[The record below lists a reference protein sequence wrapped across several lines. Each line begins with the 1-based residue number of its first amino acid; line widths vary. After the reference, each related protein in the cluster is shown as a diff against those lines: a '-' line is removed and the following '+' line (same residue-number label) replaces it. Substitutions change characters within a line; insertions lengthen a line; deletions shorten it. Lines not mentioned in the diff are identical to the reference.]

1 LENNDEQTERKA
13 LMACKVK
20 VSRHGK
26 LAFRFY
32 WNGREFW
39 QGTDWKD
46 TAKNRIKAEGKAVEI
61 TEQIKAGTFDY
72 LKWFPNGNK
81 ADDFRPKS
89 DAQAAERSLTVAE
102 YYRDWIE
109 RRKPPFVRPG
119 LHHDYVRQ
127 FRRYILPNFESK
139 RLVDVDLMA
148 LDVFRASLNQVGGLS
163 LKSCR
168 NIIDGT
174 FRAMMRD
181 ARAEKPS
188 LGLTDHFA
196 NLRWKR
202 LPTSKPDPF
211 TPEERDVI
219 LKHFRQKH
227 GFYYPF
233 VATLFGT
240 GARPSEIIA
249 RRWGDID
256 LKLGTLSISKSITWA
271 KMVQP
276 RRRQASG

>member
-1 LENNDEQTERKA
+1 
-13 LMACKVK
+13 MACKVK

-249 RRWGDID
+249 LRWGDID

>member
-181 ARAEKPS
+181 AEPWIDRP
-188 LGLTDHFA
+188 
-196 NLRWKR
+196 LRQ
-202 LPTSKPDPF
+202 
-211 TPEERDVI
+211 PEMEEAPHVE
-219 LKHFRQKH
+219 
-227 GFYYPF
+227 
-233 VATLFGT
+233 
-240 GARPSEIIA
+240 ARPVHAGRA
-249 RRWGDID
+249 RRY
-256 LKLGTLSISKSITWA
+256 LEALSPEARFLLSLRRHP
-271 KMVQP
+271 V
-276 RRRQASG
+276 RNRRQAKRDHRASVGRHRLEARHAVY